1 MISSTSLKL
10 KSELEVSRSHS
21 VMILDV
27 EYIASG
33 AKYGVW
39 VNGRLI
45 GGKVT

>member
-1 MISSTSLKL
+1 MLKYL
-10 KSELEVSRSHS
+10 AFNDPERSRSHS

-39 VNGRLI
+39 VNGTDNGR
-45 GGKVT
+45 